1 MMVQVVSEDKPTPAS
16 LIKNLQSLQQQ
27 GLPPVHD
34 WNPGFCG
41 EIDMRIYGD
50 GHWEYM
56 GSPIGRES
64 MVHLFSTVLRH
75 DDDGHFYLVTPVEK
89 VRITVDD
96 VPFLAVAVETVDKHL
111 VFTTNVGDK
120 VVLNQQHPLRL
131 SDAGKGVPYIL
142 VRDHLEA
149 RIHRN
154 VYYELV
160 SMAKPRSVNGLEQL
174 CINSGG
180 DYYSLGL
187 VE

>member
-1 MMVQVVSEDKPTPAS
+1 MTVQLVSKDKPTPTS
-16 LIKNLQSLQQQ
+16 LTKNLQSLQQK

-41 EIDMRIYGD
+41 EIDMRICVD

-64 MVHLFSTVLRH
+64 MVRLFSTVLRH
-75 DDDGHFYLVTPVEK
+75 DDDEHFYLVTPVEK

-96 VPFLAVAVETVDKHL
+96 VPFVAVSVETVDGHF

-120 VVLNQQHPLRL
+120 VVLNQEHPLRL
-131 SDAGKGVPYIL
+131 SNAGEGVPYIL
-142 VRDHLEA
+142 VRDRLEA

-160 SMAKPRSVNGLEQL
+160 NMAKLQLVNGQEQL

-180 DYYSLGL
+180 HDYSLGL

>member
-1 MMVQVVSEDKPTPAS
+1 MTEQLVSEDKLTPTS
-16 LIKNLQSLQQQ
+16 LTETLQSLQQK

-41 EIDMRIYGD
+41 EIDMRICVD

-64 MVHLFSTVLRH
+64 MVRLFSTVLRH

-96 VPFLAVAVETVDKHL
+96 VPFVAVSVETVDEHL

-120 VVLNQQHPLRL
+120 VVLNQQQPLRL
-131 SDAGKGVPYIL
+131 SDAGRGVPYIL
-142 VRDHLEA
+142 VRDRLEA

-160 SMAKPRSVNGLEQL
+160 SMAELQMVHDQEQL
-174 CINSGG
+174 CIKSGEH
-180 DYYSLGL
+180 YYSLGM